1 MLKDENEQLVEQIR
15 SLREQQRQQMMQGLT
30 VDIKQAMDSELREL
44 RDRVMTQ
51 RDEIATRAA
60 SEAAGR
66 DGERKAKD
74 EAAEAKA
81 KRQALERRTA
91 ELTERNRALEARLDA
106 LAGAET
112 KMLEDKRALARLR
125 QEQDAEFD
133 KRLAEA
139 VEEAQKGM
147 LEATHRHREEVD
159 RLKDEHTL
167 RIASL
172 QTGVERAAALES
184 ELRRAKAGEAAARS
198 GSKQASSKL
207 IEAHDLEMRLRA
219 QLTDALATA
228 ESARAEVVTLRANEG
243 PAHSA
248 LGVLQHKFEA
258 LTREK
263 QSQEES
269 LRREVVTLRARCET
283 LEREHREATRTAQHK
298 VAEAEAARA
307 AALYGAQRTEERLT
321 SAEASRHATEQVSHF
336 FWGIVVS

>member
-1 MLKDENEQLVEQIR
+1 
-15 SLREQQRQQMMQGLT
+15 
-30 VDIKQAMDSELREL
+30 
-44 RDRVMTQ
+44 MTQ

-66 DGERKAKD
+66 TANGRRRMRRRRRKRSG
-74 EAAEAKA
+74 
-81 KRQALERRTA
+81 KRWSDAPPGSQSATVPW
-91 ELTERNRALEARLDA
+91 RLADA
-106 LAGAET
+106 LAGAEPNAGGQAGPRPT
-112 KMLEDKRALARLR
+112 AAGAGRRVRQALGRGGGGG
-125 QEQDAEFD
+125 AEGN
-133 KRLAEA
+133 A
-139 VEEAQKGM
+139 VPPAPRG
-147 LEATHRHREEVD
+147 VD

-184 ELRRAKAGEAAARS
+184 DCAEPRRGRRRR
-198 GSKQASSKL
+198 GRRQASLSKL
-207 IEAHDLEMRLRA
+207 IEAHDTEMRLRA

-248 LGVLQHKFEA
+248 LGVLQHQFEA